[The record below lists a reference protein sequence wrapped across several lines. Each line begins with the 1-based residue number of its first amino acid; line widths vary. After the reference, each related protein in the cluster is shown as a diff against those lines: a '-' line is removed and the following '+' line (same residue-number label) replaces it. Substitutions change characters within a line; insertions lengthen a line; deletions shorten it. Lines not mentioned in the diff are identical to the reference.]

1 MLSQGLTLIAT
12 RTLLRGS
19 GYAAKESI
27 DDVTLAPDLTE
38 IQKAEF
44 MSCADQFPN
53 LFTEAL
59 CTTNLIEYHI
69 NLAAED
75 PVRSKPYP
83 LPYSMR
89 EELKKDIDYMTKMGV
104 IRESTSPYS
113 SSVVVVK
120 KKDDTNRVWVDYR
133 KLNKLTWVDPEPMPT
148 TGDLF
153 HKLS

>member
-1 MLSQGLTLIAT
+1 
-12 RTLLRGS
+12 
-19 GYAAKESI
+19 
-27 DDVTLAPDLTE
+27 
-38 IQKAEF
+38 

-59 CTTNLIEYHI
+59 CTTNLIEHHI

-89 EELKKDIDYMTKMGV
+89 EELKKDIDYKTKMVV

-133 KLNKLTWVDPEPMPT
+133 KLNKP
-148 TGDLF
+148 DLG
-153 HKLS
+153 